1 MTNLIKDINDLKELV
16 DISAQSGTV
25 TKIPQEV
32 YDNAKAIVNR
42 YPHEFS
48 DKKYIVFG
56 SYGGIVFES
65 IDEVVS
71 ITIHSK
77 TFSFSVKTVKEDG
90 TEKLLYQNSIELT
103 EDNFKKALEFID
115 KYKKR

>member
-48 DKKYIVFG
+48 DKKYIVFCP
-56 SYGGIVFES
+56 
-65 IDEVVS
+65 
-71 ITIHSK
+71 
-77 TFSFSVKTVKEDG
+77 
-90 TEKLLYQNSIELT
+90 
-103 EDNFKKALEFID
+103 
-115 KYKKR
+115 